1 MRNFFSL
8 VFGLAAVVA
17 IILLLALILESYIT
31 SEEITININKMEK
44 VKTDDGEVYF
54 LVHTQNEIFE
64 NRDNIFHRKDD
75 TILIYKKLR
84 KNNKFRVKVVGY
96 NFGKKMPFFLEHR
109 NIVAVIDGPEII
121 KGKIK

>member
-8 VFGLAAVVA
+8 AFGLAAVVA